1 MPILQWLN
9 KDDAVR
15 AAQKS
20 AYRVLEEVPELSY
33 GDKDNGVFQA
43 SCHHLPS

>member
-20 AYRVLEEVPELSY
+20 AYRVLEEVPDLTIAH
-33 GDKDNGVFQA
+33 V
-43 SCHHLPS
+43 